1 MAVHA
6 FAAALP
12 VPSVEYSADRHIE
25 SAAGAITSKVFSA
38 KGKERTETN
47 MHGMRSVVII
57 RQDKQIGWMLLP
69 AQKMYQTLDFA
80 QAAQQSQPGA
90 VPSDNV
96 TFAELG
102 TETVEGFKTTKFR
115 MTMKD
120 NSAEGLYWIS
130 EQGIPVKMEMNIGA
144 ARASRNE
151 NDAEKPEDRQPGSA
165 AVRASRRL
173 SGHAGHE

>member
-1 MAVHA
+1 
-6 FAAALP
+6 
-12 VPSVEYSADRHIE
+12 
-25 SAAGAITSKVFSA
+25 
-38 KGKERTETN
+38 

-96 TFAELG
+96 TFTQLG

-144 ARASRNE
+144 GKSQSTMKMTLKNLKIGARIRSCSSFPLAIR
-151 NDAEKPEDRQPGSA
+151 PC
-165 AVRASRRL
+165 RA
-173 SGHAGHE
+173 